1 MENLHP
7 VFLIGA
13 VVVLFL
19 IVLYFLPLGLWFT
32 AMVSGVNIS
41 LMQLLLMRV
50 RKTPVAVV
58 VSALIVASK
67 GGINLSSEQ
76 LEILFLSGGD
86 VNNVVN
92 GMVAAKR
99 AGFPL
104 TFENAVKADAQ
115 GLNILES
122 VQEKMRETQKV
133 LFE

>member
-7 VFLIGA
+7 FFLIGA
-13 VVVLFL
+13 VVVLL
-19 IVLYFLPLGLWFT
+19 LMVLYFLPIGLWFT
-32 AMVSGVNIS
+32 ATVSGVRIS
-41 LMQLLLMRV
+41 FMELLLMRL
-50 RKTPVAVV
+50 RKTPVGVIV
-58 VSALIVASK
+58 RALIVATE
-67 GGINLSSEQ
+67 GGINLNGEQ

-86 VNNVVN
+86 VNNVVS

-104 TFENAVKADAQ
+104 SFENAVKADAQ

-133 LFE
+133 QFE

>member
-1 MENLHP
+1 MESLHP
-7 VFLIGA
+7 FFLIGA
-13 VVVLFL
+13 VVVLL
-19 IVLYFLPLGLWFT
+19 LMVLYFLPIGLWFAAT
-32 AMVSGVNIS
+32 VSGVSIS
-41 LMQLLLMRV
+41 LMELLLMRL

-58 VSALIVASK
+58 VSALIVATK
-67 GGINLSSEQ
+67 GGINLNGEQ

-86 VNNVVN
+86 VNNVVS

-104 TFENAVKADAQ
+104 SFENAVKADAQ

-133 LFE
+133 QFE

>member
-7 VFLIGA
+7 LLLIGA

-19 IVLYFLPLGLWFT
+19 IVLYFLPIGLWFT
-32 AMVSGVNIS
+32 AILSGVRIS
-41 LMQLLLMRV
+41 LMELLLMRL

-58 VSALIVASK
+58 VSGLIVAAK
-67 GGINLSSEQ
+67 GGINLSREQ
-76 LEILFLSGGD
+76 LEILALSGGD
-86 VNNVVN
+86 VNNVVS

-104 TFENAVKADAQ
+104 SFENAVKADAQ

-133 LFE
+133 QFE